1 MPRDQGTPERECG
14 VIKKVSGPV
23 VVADKIAGAAMYELV
38 RVGDQNLIG
47 EIIRLEGNTATIQCY
62 EETSGLQVINKYAP
76 ITRSVALDVFICD
89 TGGGWAPTLASSHK

>member
-1 MPRDQGTPERECG
+1 MARDRETPERECG

-47 EIIRLEGNTATIQCY
+47 EIIRLEGDTATIQCY
-62 EETSGLQVINKYAP
+62 EETAGLQVGTLTRDLFLGPAP
-76 ITRSVALDVFICD
+76 YRS
-89 TGGGWAPTLASSHK
+89 LAT